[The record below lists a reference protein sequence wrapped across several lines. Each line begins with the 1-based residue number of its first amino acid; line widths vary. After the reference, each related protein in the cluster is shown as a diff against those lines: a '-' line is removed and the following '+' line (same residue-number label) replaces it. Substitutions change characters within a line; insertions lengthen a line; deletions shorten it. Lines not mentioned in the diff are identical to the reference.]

1 MIEGLLCE
9 VLGPSRVKS
18 KHWGGSLEVFF
29 LLFFFHQMCEGKVGK
44 ERKKKREEVQEHPK
58 TGQFN
63 FQSYQG
69 TIMVCNCVLFLFFFC

>member
-44 ERKKKREEVQEHPK
+44 ERKKKEKSSKNTLKQDNLIFSHIRVP
-58 TGQFN
+58 
-63 FQSYQG
+63 
-69 TIMVCNCVLFLFFFC
+69 